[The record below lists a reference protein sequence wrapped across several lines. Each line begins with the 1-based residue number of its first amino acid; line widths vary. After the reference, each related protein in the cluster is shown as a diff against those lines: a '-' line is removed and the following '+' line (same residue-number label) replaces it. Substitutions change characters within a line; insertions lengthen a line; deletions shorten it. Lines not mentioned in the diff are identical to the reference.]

1 MKSFET
7 ELNRVPIKWDLE
19 GGTFTFFGIP
29 SALFW
34 INPSLFKMLEPL
46 AEEIGHDLFRLS
58 IAHSSSHGTEEDY
71 HAMIEFFANNFS
83 EGFLEWGKAVGVCGW
98 GRFELPEIDY
108 DKKEATVIVHNTWE
122 LKIHEHLNGE
132 GWGCPFIQGKIIGI
146 FSKAFETNCWAY
158 EEKVVVNGDKSYV
171 KFKIKP
177 SDKTINSE
185 LKRLRIQKTKAKE
198 RELLDKVKQ
207 RTLELEEAK
216 TKLQDYS
223 NTLENKVEERTTELK
238 RTIHALDNSYND
250 LIKTKEKAEVASKA
264 KSKFLSHMS
273 HEIRTPLNAIIGFTE
288 VIKHDNP
295 EQETINKN
303 LDSILYS
310 ANHLN
315 RIIKD
320 ILDISR
326 IEQGKIN
333 THNTAFN
340 LERLTTELHNNVHE
354 SCKKKEIYFHVNI
367 HKNTPKNLYGDD
379 SKINQI
385 LLNIC
390 NNAIKFTH
398 SGGITIDITSN
409 KLINKKHQFIIQIT
423 DTGIGI
429 PKDKIKSIFKNFTQL
444 HNDPQIGGTGLGL
457 SITKQL
463 VRHLNGNI
471 EVDSTIGKGSTF
483 LISLPIEEI
492 ATTHSNETIK
502 SIELPKSEK
511 RILVIEDNDL
521 NTLLILQLLKPING
535 TKDTATT
542 AEDGYQKIQ
551 DTNYDLIIT
560 DIQLPGMSGLE
571 MIKKIKQE
579 NKNFK
584 TPFIVITADV
594 SEELQTEVKNIDN
607 CDLITKPIQRD
618 KLNILLSKT
627 LL

>member
-1 MKSFET
+1 
-7 ELNRVPIKWDLE
+7 
-19 GGTFTFFGIP
+19 
-29 SALFW
+29 
-34 INPSLFKMLEPL
+34 MLEPL
-46 AEEIGHDLFRLS
+46 ADEIGYDLFRLS

-71 HAMIEFFANNFS
+71 HAMIEFFADNFS

-108 DKKEATVIVHNTWE
+108 NKKEATVIVHNTWE

-146 FSKAFETNCWAY
+146 FSKAFETNCWAH
-158 EEKVVVNGDKSYV
+158 EVKTVINGEKSYV

-177 SDKTINSE
+177 SEKTINSE
-185 LKRLRIQKTKAKE
+185 LKRLRIQKTKTKE
-198 RELLDKVKQ
+198 RELLEKVKQ
-207 RTLELEEAK
+207 RTIELEEAK
-216 TKLQDYS
+216 STLLEYS
-223 NTLENKVEERTTELK
+223 NTLETKVEERTSELK
-238 RTIHALDNSYND
+238 RTIDALDNSYKD
-250 LIKTKEKAEVASKA
+250 LIKAKEKSEVASKA

-288 VIKHDNP
+288 VIKYDNP
-295 EQETINKN
+295 DQETINKN

-333 THNTAFN
+333 THNSAFN
-340 LERLTTELHNNVHE
+340 LDRLTSELQNNVSE
-354 SCKKKEIYFHVNI
+354 SCIRKGIYFTINT
-367 HKNTPKNLYGDD
+367 KENTPKNLYGDD

-398 SGGITIDITSN
+398 KGGITINIRSQ
-409 KLINKKHQFIIQIT
+409 KLIGKKHQIVFEIT
-423 DTGIGI
+423 DTGTGI
-429 PKDKIKSIFKNFTQL
+429 PKDKIKSIFKNFIQL

-463 VRHLNGNI
+463 VKHLNGNI

-483 LISLPIEEI
+483 LVTLPIEELSVNE
-492 ATTHSNETIK
+492 SNKTNQLA
-502 SIELPKSEK
+502 SLPKENK
-511 RILVIEDNDL
+511 QILVIEDNDL

-535 TKDTATT
+535 VKDTVTT
-542 AEDGYQKIQ
+542 AEEGYEKIS
-551 DTNYDLIIT
+551 NKEYDLIIT
-560 DIQLPGMSGLE
+560 DIQLPGMSGLD
-571 MIKKIKQE
+571 MIKKIKSE
-579 NKNFK
+579 NQNFK
-584 TPFIVITADV
+584 TPFIVVTADV
-594 SEELQTEVKNIDN
+594 SEELQEEVKKIENCNI
-607 CDLITKPIQRD
+607 ITKPIQRD
-618 KLNILLSKT
+618 NLNILLNKT
-627 LL
+627 LQ